1 MKADAP
7 KKISKY
13 DVVDLIGRGG
23 MGVVYKAVDRA
34 LGRLVAIKMVTSAAA
49 EQGELLK
56 RFYREAQ
63 FTANLRHPNIV
74 TVYSLGDFKGRPY
87 LVMEYLNGKSLESI
101 LTMKPVTL
109 LQKISYVRQVC
120 NGLEYAHSHQPSII
134 HRDIKPANIVVLED
148 GTVKIVDF
156 GLARL
161 THTRNTRVGQ
171 LMGSFHYM
179 SPEQVKGVDLDG
191 RSDIF
196 STGVVLYRLLTR
208 KLPFEGSGIGQTLN
222 KILTS
227 PAPPLGRFL
236 TEYPATLGHIVAR
249 ALAKNRD
256 ERYQSASEFS
266 SDLLEIEEQLK
277 SSLFDECIS
286 RAQGL
291 LRCCEFDSAQQEL
304 LKILRVDRQH
314 VRANDLMRKV
324 VQAIAKTQGEPVGAL
339 RARAEQAL
347 EQNQFAEAVNRLQQ
361 AIRLDDENVEL
372 QSCREQVLASHARA
386 QKLNQLLSHAGRAY
400 AAPDL
405 EGASP
410 AVDEALKLDPDTRRA
425 KAVIARKVAAGE
437 KERRPQELLTPA
449 CLQTSPG
456 RFTDALAVPRKAESL
471 VAAASGIRS
480 LMVPAVSSHEQEL
493 RRKSRE
499 AAGAEITGALGRSD
513 PPLALKLAET
523 GLRKFPSERS
533 PLQLKTRSEGQIEH
547 QLWATEQAGL
557 PGAREQREIGAAK
570 SKATAAIWA
579 ALSAGEFDAAER
591 QLNSARRDLGDSV
604 ELRELKQYIHGQRAG
619 SMQKKMEGLHK
630 VASKPSPAPS
640 GPITTAV
647 LGSSSSPAA
656 LGGTELRD
664 GNVMKLTP
672 REGIVLAEP
681 TPPQVLATDLTSS
694 SSAVKAPETTSSH
707 GAAYGPPRATVSREV
722 ALRMVEKQLA
732 TVLGPLARIVVK
744 KAASRTTDLEELYTL
759 VAASLER
766 ESDRRAFLA
775 RKPGVTRSWAKNQ
788 PMQEPSPPDRSVA
801 RASAGA
807 QLALTP
813 AAIDRAARMLAHH
826 VGPISGV
833 VARRA
838 AQRADSLRTLY
849 RLLAQHVESKTERDC
864 FLRDA
869 GFAD

>member
-34 LGRLVAIKMVTSAAA
+34 LGRLVAIKMVTSAAP

-74 TVYSLGDFKGRPY
+74 TVYSLGDFEGRPY

-101 LTMKPVTL
+101 LATKPVTL

-161 THTRNTRVGQ
+161 VHSRNTCVGQ

-179 SPEQVKGVDLDG
+179 SPEQIKGVDVDG

-227 PAPPLGRFL
+227 PAPPLSQFL

-256 ERYQSASEFS
+256 QRYQSASEFS
-266 SDLLEIEEQLK
+266 SELLEIEEQLK
-277 SSLFDECIS
+277 SSLFDEYIS
-286 RAQGL
+286 HAQGL
-291 LRCCEFDSAQQEL
+291 LRCCEFDRAQQEL

-324 VQAIAKTQGEPVGAL
+324 VQAIAKTRGEPVGAL
-339 RARAEQAL
+339 RAQAEQMPK
-347 EQNQFAEAVNRLQQ
+347 QNQFAEPLNCLQQ
-361 AIRLDDENVEL
+361 AIRLDDEKVEL
-372 QSCREQVLASHARA
+372 QICRDQVLASRART
-386 QKLNQLLSHAGRAY
+386 QKLDELLSHAGRAY
-400 AAPDL
+400 TASDF
-405 EGASP
+405 EGASR
-410 AVDEALKLDPDTRRA
+410 AVDEALKLDPDTRGA
-425 KAVIARKVAAGE
+425 KALKALIARKVAAEE
-437 KERRPQELLTPA
+437 KERRLQEPLTPA
-449 CLQTSPG
+449 CPG
-456 RFTDALAVPRKAESL
+456 KFTDALEVPRKAESPDY
-471 VAAASGIRS
+471 GPRIRS
-480 LMVPAVSSHEQEL
+480 LMVPAASRDEQEL
-493 RRKSRE
+493 RRKSGE
-499 AAGAEITGALGRSD
+499 AAGAEITRVLGRSD
-513 PPLALKLAET
+513 PSLALRLAET
-523 GLRKFPSERS
+523 GLRKFSS
-533 PLQLKTRSEGQIEH
+533 KGGLLQLRTRAEGQMEH
-547 QLWATEQAGL
+547 QLRATEQAGL
-557 PGAREQREIGAAK
+557 PGARGRQEKAAAK
-570 SKATAAIWA
+570 SQATAAIWE

-591 QLNSARRDLGDSV
+591 QLNSARRDLDDSA
-604 ELRELKQYIHGQRAG
+604 ELRQLEQYIRGQRGG
-619 SMQKKMEGLHK
+619 SIEKKMEGLHK
-630 VASKPSPAPS
+630 VRSQPSPAPS
-640 GPITTAV
+640 RPITTVV
-647 LGSSSSPAA
+647 LRSSSSPAA
-656 LGGTELRD
+656 LGGMELRD
-664 GNVMKLTP
+664 GNLMKLTP
-672 REGIVLAEP
+672 REATVPPERTA
-681 TPPQVLATDLTSS
+681 PQVLATDLTSS
-694 SSAVKAPETTSSH
+694 SSAVKAPETASSH
-707 GAAYGPPRATVSREV
+707 DAAYGPPSPAVSRENG
-722 ALRMVEKQLA
+722 LRMVEKQLA

-744 KAASRTTDLEELYTL
+744 KAASRTTDPEELYRL

-775 RKPGVTRSWAKNQ
+775 RKPELTRSWAKNQ
-788 PMQEPSPPDRSVA
+788 PMREPSPPDRSVA
-801 RASAGA
+801 RTSTGS
-807 QLALTP
+807 QVDLTP
-813 AAIDRAARMLAHH
+813 AAIDRAAHMLARHL
-826 VGPISGV
+826 GPISGV

-864 FLRDA
+864 FLRGA
-869 GFAD
+869 GFPD